1 MNESESITPLEP
13 LRIVH
18 TESSCGW
25 GGQELRILTESEGMI
40 RRGHDVRIICPR
52 EAPIYEAARHRQI
65 PVEALSIE
73 RRKLQGLGAARR
85 WLRANRVD
93 VVNTHSST
101 DSWLFSIAA
110 RLAGRRLPVVRT
122 RHISAPVAR
131 DPATRWLYVHGAHQ
145 VVTCGERMRQ
155 TLVVDSRLPAGHM
168 VSIPTGIDTDRFAPG
183 DRETARHRLGLPVDR
198 ILVGIVATLRSW
210 KGHKYLVEAF
220 LQLAAP
226 NTSLLIVGDGPI
238 RGRIEEQIAA
248 LDLTDRVI
256 LPGNQIDVVPWL
268 QALDIFA
275 LPSYA
280 NEGVPQALLQAMAC
294 ELPVVTTPVGSI
306 EEAVTHEMTGLL
318 VPPQNA
324 QALVDALKVLID
336 DESLRRRLGVAGR
349 RQVLARF
356 GLDHMLDC
364 MEDVFRKVISK
375 AA

>member
-1 MNESESITPLEP
+1 
-13 LRIVH
+13 
-18 TESSCGW
+18 
-25 GGQELRILTESEGMI
+25 
-40 RRGHDVRIICPR
+40 
-52 EAPIYEAARHRQI
+52 
-65 PVEALSIE
+65 
-73 RRKLQGLGAARR
+73 
-85 WLRANRVD
+85 
-93 VVNTHSST
+93 
-101 DSWLFSIAA
+101 
-110 RLAGRRLPVVRT
+110 
-122 RHISAPVAR
+122 
-131 DPATRWLYVHGAHQ
+131 
-145 VVTCGERMRQ
+145 
-155 TLVVDSRLPAGHM
+155 M